1 MCEIRQ
7 HQLVIPKSPGI
18 SVLEHHLATDEQR
31 SQLRVLAD
39 LSTLLNPFNETGDK
53 AFGVVDD

>member
-1 MCEIRQ
+1 
-7 HQLVIPKSPGI
+7 VIQKSPGI

-39 LSTLLNPFNETGDK
+39 LLTFLNPFNET
-53 AFGVVDD
+53 AFVVVDE